1 MKKFLSIVLV
11 MMVLVISM
19 SVPAFAANNDGTIT
33 ISNAT
38 IGKDYKIY
46 KIFDAAKTLDGTGV
60 SYTIDPEKDPEL
72 FEALFGLNGES
83 ANEYLTYVASNK
95 SVIKQKDINDS
106 ELISYLTKLVL
117 GDDTQQGVTVAY
129 TQEQKNVQSSRV
141 VFENLP
147 HGYYLITSSLGAA
160 VSLDSNTPNVEIID
174 KNQKPGVID
183 KQVVTGAKDDV
194 LEDPV
199 KYVFAE
205 SSTAN
210 IGDLVTYKIS
220 FNATNY
226 DGDQAIKYYQINDV
240 KGDAIWAEFDS
251 FTVKVGGKELKKG
264 YYLPVGDVDNT
275 GEWKWLG
282 DWGKTPEAERNRND
296 ADWYLVHLGYDQFR
310 ITIPW
315 LEGHTIEGD
324 DTLQIKPGPY
334 TLKFPDNA
342 QSRFTNS
349 ISTVEIYYEAA
360 IEPTAKIGQ
369 TSDTNLYNTVYLS
382 WVTPHDVFSG
392 EEDRVTTT
400 TYGIGL
406 IKEDSV
412 TRENLK
418 DAVFEIYADEEH
430 KVPVYVI
437 PTNVDGVYIVDS
449 LNCPSENITGLAMQ
463 NARAMYGTDTDGDL
477 QRLTE
482 YLGGA
487 TQKNQVVSQI
497 NGRLIILGLKDGDYY
512 LVETEAPGGY
522 NALRKHQKVT
532 VDNNSSTFTI
542 FANETTGEVADI
554 QQADGT
560 YSEVNYNLSTVI
572 VQNSK
577 GEELPSTGGAG
588 TFWFI
593 TIGTLL
599 AIGFAVFL
607 ITHKKMSV
615 YTD

>member
-1 MKKFLSIVLV
+1 MKKFLSIILA
-11 MMVLVISM
+11 MMVLVLAM
-19 SVPAFAANNDGTIT
+19 SVPAFAATNDGTIT
-33 ISNAT
+33 IKNAT

-46 KIFDAAKTLDGTGV
+46 KIFDAAKTNDGSGF
-60 SYTIDPEKDPEL
+60 SYTIDAEKDPEL

-106 ELISYLTKLVL
+106 ELISYLTKLVVS
-117 GDDTQQGVTVAY
+117 DENQQGIDVAF
-129 TQEQKNVQSSRV
+129 TREQKNVQSSSV
-141 VFENLP
+141 VFDNLP
-147 HGYYLITSSLGAA
+147 YGYYLITSSLGAA
-160 VSLDSNTPNVEIID
+160 VSLDSNTKNVEIID

-183 KQVVTGAKDDV
+183 KRVVTGAKDDV
-194 LEDPV
+194 LADPA

-205 SSTAN
+205 SCTAN

-226 DGDQAIKYYQINDV
+226 DGDQVIKYYQVNDV

-251 FTVKVGGKELKKG
+251 FTVKVGDTELKKG
-264 YYLPVGDVDNT
+264 YYLPVGDVNNT

-282 DWGKTPEAERNRND
+282 DWGTTPENERNRND
-296 ADWYLVHLGYDQFR
+296 ADWYLVHLGYDEFR

-315 LEGHTIEGD
+315 LKGHTISGD
-324 DTLQIKPGPY
+324 DTIEKPGPY
-334 TLKFPDNA
+334 TLEFPVDAQAKFED
-342 QSRFTNS
+342 S

-360 IEPTAKIGQ
+360 VEPTATIGK
-369 TSDTNLYNTVYLS
+369 TSDTNLYNNVYLS

-392 EEDRVTTT
+392 EQDRVVTT

-406 IKEDSV
+406 IKEDSI

-418 DAVFEIYADEEH
+418 DAVFELYADEEH

-437 PTNVDGVYIVDS
+437 PTDVDGVYIVDS
-449 LNCPSENITGLAMQ
+449 LNCPSEDITGLAMQ
-463 NARAMYGTDTDGDL
+463 NARALYGTDADGDL

-482 YLGGA
+482 YLDGA
-487 TQKNQVVSQI
+487 VQKNEVVSQA

-512 LVETEAPGGY
+512 LVETKAPNGY
-522 NALRKHQKVT
+522 NPLRKHQKIT
-532 VDNNSSTFTI
+532 VDDNSSTFTI
-542 FANETTGEVADI
+542 FANKETGEVADI
-554 QQADGT
+554 QQSDGT
-560 YSEVNYNLSTVI
+560 YSEVNYSLSTVI

-588 TFWFI
+588 TFWLI

-607 ITHKKMSV
+607 ITNKKMSV